1 MESATSGPCDDTIVA
16 EQVPAREPVIVSLQ
30 SRFTVVDSAPTPVDT
45 SSTTLVDHHRPV
57 SIPTRY

>member
-30 SRFTVVDSAPTPVDT
+30 SRFTVVDSAPTPVIA
-45 SSTTLVDHHRPV
+45 LLR
-57 SIPTRY
+57 